1 MPQLWSH
8 PRVIVTAALATLF
21 GAGRPAGA
29 MVIAINPD
37 SGLAANAAA
46 LAAFQR
52 SADSLDALFTDP
64 IMVNINA
71 GLSTGFSNAN
81 IIGSTST
88 VDLVDAY
95 TTVRNALV
103 ADAARDPRD
112 AIVAALPVSL
122 TARLPAGRTLSGNLQ
137 FSKANGKALGMAD
150 LDSTFGAPDA
160 SITFNANFAF
170 DYDRSDGIA
179 ANAID
184 FQAVATHELIHAL
197 GFVSEV
203 DDVDQSTAASMP
215 TVSPSTLDLFR
226 FPGTVPVS
234 AADFATAARELEPG
248 VEAVTSD
255 ASVAYRMSTG
265 ISQGDGRQASHWKD
279 DALTGTFIGIMD
291 PNIGRGQT
299 ENITE
304 ADLRALS
311 LIGYDR
317 VAAVPEPTAVV
328 VALVAAP
335 LLARRRRVCS
345 VPR

>member
-1 MPQLWSH
+1 M
-8 PRVIVTAALATLF
+8 
-21 GAGRPAGA
+21 
-29 MVIAINPD
+29 
-37 SGLAANAAA
+37 
-46 LAAFQR
+46 
-52 SADSLDALFTDP
+52 
-64 IMVNINA
+64 
-71 GLSTGFSNAN
+71 
-81 IIGSTST
+81 
-88 VDLVDAY
+88 
-95 TTVRNALV
+95 

-122 TARLPAGRTLSGNLQ
+122 TARLPAGRCRQPAVQQGQ
-137 FSKANGKALGMAD
+137 RQGARHGRPG
-150 LDSTFGAPDA
+150 LDVRGPDA

-248 VEAVTSD
+248 VEAVNRD
-255 ASVAYRMSTG
+255 AAVAYRMSTG
-265 ISQGDGRQASHWKD
+265 ISNGDGRQASHWKD

-291 PNIGRGQT
+291 PNIGRG
-299 ENITE
+299 
-304 ADLRALS
+304 
-311 LIGYDR
+311 
-317 VAAVPEPTAVV
+317 
-328 VALVAAP
+328 
-335 LLARRRRVCS
+335 RRRTS
-345 VPR
+345 PRPTSAR